1 MLIFDYRICPE
12 SLSVEFGYIL
22 YMAVFKKK
30 RPRYDFAIDDPN
42 EKNYTGH
49 EMSSKNTTNLSEH
62 IIFIAST
69 HL

>member
-1 MLIFDYRICPE
+1 VRNKTLNDSTGISDT
-12 SLSVEFGYIL
+12 
-22 YMAVFKKK
+22 KN
-30 RPRYDFAIDDPN
+30 RPRCDFAIDDPN

>member
-1 MLIFDYRICPE
+1 
-12 SLSVEFGYIL
+12 
-22 YMAVFKKK
+22 MAVFKKK